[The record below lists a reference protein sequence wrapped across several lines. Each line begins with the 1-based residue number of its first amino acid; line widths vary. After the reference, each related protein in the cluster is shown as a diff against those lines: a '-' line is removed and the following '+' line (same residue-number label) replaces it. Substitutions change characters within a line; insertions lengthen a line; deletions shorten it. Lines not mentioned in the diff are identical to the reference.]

1 MKDRLLT
8 TKQWIKLKDL
18 GLCRFDHKYIL
29 FTKKAEQ
36 KYPILKNRLYSLSWL
51 GHPEGQKFEIPN
63 FTPEHPCVII
73 EQDDPVNTVPLKIK
87 VVLVEYC
94 FLNFWEELQSE
105 IDFEEIEL

>member
-8 TKQWIKLKDL
+8 TKQWTKLKDL
-18 GLCRFDHKYIL
+18 GLCRFDRDHIL

-36 KYPILKNRLYSLSWL
+36 KYPVLKGRLYNFNWL
-51 GHPEGQKFEIPN
+51 GHPEGQKFEVPN
-63 FTPEHPCVII
+63 FTPEKPCVVIR
-73 EQDDPVNTVPLKIK
+73 QDDPVNPINSKIK

-105 IDFEEIEL
+105 INFEEIEL